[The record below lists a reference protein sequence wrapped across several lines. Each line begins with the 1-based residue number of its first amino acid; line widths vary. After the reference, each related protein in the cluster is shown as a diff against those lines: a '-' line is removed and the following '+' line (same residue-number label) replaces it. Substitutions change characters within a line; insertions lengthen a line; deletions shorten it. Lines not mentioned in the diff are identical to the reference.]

1 MHRIPAAL
9 CILCALQLPLEAQQ
23 APAGRASDFPTWAY
37 PVAAP
42 APAGAIAPKDDGHLR
57 HVPDSSVAL
66 ALKDFTAHV
75 TAVPDWHPEDHPPMP
90 IIVSVGRE
98 PAVWACAYCHL
109 PNGAGRPENTS
120 LAGLTP
126 AYFKQQVSDFRMG
139 RRAGSEPA
147 RAPQN
152 FMIALAK
159 AVTDE
164 EISKAADY
172 FASLKPECYVTVVE
186 SETVPV
192 TYVAGAML
200 AKVKGAGTEAMG
212 DRIIEFPVDL
222 SRAENRDPRTPYL
235 AYVPVGSLE
244 KGEMIAA
251 GKRSSAQQC
260 SVCHGPGLKG
270 LADVPRLAG
279 RSPSYLM
286 RQLYDFKSGTRTGAT
301 GLMKPVVA
309 TLTRSDMVAVAA
321 YVSSLRP

>member
-1 MHRIPAAL
+1 MHRILAAL
-9 CILCALQLPLEAQQ
+9 CVLCALQLPLAAQQ
-23 APAGRASDFPTWAY
+23 ATAGRAPDFPTWAY
-37 PVAAP
+37 PVPAP
-42 APAGAIAPKDDGHLR
+42 APAGASAPKDDGHLR
-57 HVPDSSVAL
+57 HVPDSTVAL
-66 ALKDFTAHV
+66 ALKDFEAHV

-90 IIVSVGRE
+90 RIVAVGRE
-98 PAVWACAYCHL
+98 PAVWACTYCHL
-109 PNGAGRPENTS
+109 PNGAGRPENAS
-120 LAGLTP
+120 IAGLTP
-126 AYFKQQVSDFRMG
+126 AYFKQQISDFKNG

-159 AVTDE
+159 AATDE
-164 EISKAADY
+164 EISTAATY
-172 FASLKPECYVTVVE
+172 FASLKPGCFVTVVE

-200 AKVKGAGTEAMG
+200 AKVAGGGTEALG

-222 SRAENRDPRTPYL
+222 GRAENRDSRTPYL
-235 AYVPVGSLE
+235 AFVPVGSLE
-244 KGEMIAA
+244 KGESIAS

-279 RSPSYLM
+279 RSPSYIM
-286 RQLYDFKSGTRTGAT
+286 RQLYDFKSGNRTGAT

-309 TLTRSDMVAVAA
+309 SLTQADMVAVAA
-321 YVSSLRP
+321 YVSRLKP